1 MVDRLKQIRSFFG
14 LSQARFA
21 KAINKTAGFI
31 SNVETGSCGLSD
43 STIDDI
49 SRVFGV
55 DKVWLVTGE
64 GEMFPPGSEKDP
76 PDKTKV
82 GERIRKVRKDAAL
95 TQEQFA
101 SKIGYSMIY
110 VHTVE
115 SGKGYPSNEFLS
127 RVSSVF
133 GISYNWLLT
142 GGGEEKSDIKP
153 VDEELIKW
161 LNMHTDV
168 LNELRNRAG
177 LN

>member
-1 MVDRLKQIRSFFG
+1 MINRLKQVRSYFG

-31 SNVETGSCGLSD
+31 SNVETCSCGMSD
-43 STIDDI
+43 NTVDDI
-49 SRVFGV
+49 CRVFGI
-55 DKVWLVTGE
+55 DKVWLLTGE
-64 GEMFPPGSEKDP
+64 GKMFPPGSEKNR
-76 PDKTKV
+76 PDKSRV
-82 GERIRKVRKDAAL
+82 GERIRKVRKDASL

-101 SKIGYSMIY
+101 SRIGYSMIF

-115 SGKGYPSNEFLS
+115 SGKGLPSNEFLS
-127 RVSSVF
+127 RVSGVF

-142 GGGEEKSDIKP
+142 GEGEEKSAVKP

-161 LNMHTDV
+161 LNIHTDV
-168 LNELRNRAG
+168 LNEIRNRAG